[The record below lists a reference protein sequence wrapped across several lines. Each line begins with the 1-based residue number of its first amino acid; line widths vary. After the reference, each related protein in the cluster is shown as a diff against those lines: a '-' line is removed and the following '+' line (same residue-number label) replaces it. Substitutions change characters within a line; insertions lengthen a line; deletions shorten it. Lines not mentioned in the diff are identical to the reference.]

1 MFKKVVIFLSFIFLF
16 SFLKTDVSALS
27 SQSGDTIVG
36 SSATGYYEKVGKGHS
51 DTISKITFKIKA
63 VTSYNVAVFGLK
75 YCQYESCS
83 GGTNGLYQFNN
94 YGHYAIYPAEC
105 REDPSEPYDEPLTVS
120 SSCPAGTD
128 VTVVGTFDPPITL
141 NSSKYYSVIMA
152 GGASSSQFQPYGSG
166 TGGSNVY
173 YSTNGS
179 TYTLNDL
186 EHLYFVINDDTLLP
200 IPSGSVSSQTISIMD
215 NTYVINM
222 EGDFDVTGPNYVAQ
236 ITFQPACTTD
246 DGHISLNDDSVV
258 VMFEANNPRTSTE
271 KITENLYYGEDYST
285 TSSLYSLHDVKLP
298 FVAGQ
303 NCTYIATVS
312 ITDYTDPFNPI
323 PIKLDNEGDPYVT
336 VMGEFTPTG
345 NTPSMP
351 LIDYEPNS
359 AFCDTFDLSCY
370 VSYGLTQI
378 KNFFMDLYKKIFLND
393 YNIFDDAVPE
403 VYDGLVAT
411 LQTKKPFAYMY
422 NVFDLNLHSD
432 LLSDGIPD
440 MNVSFGNSYGIED
453 ITVNFPSSFDA
464 VLNSIRNII
473 LIILGTIE
481 IFYFVNLARRV
492 RG

>member
-1 MFKKVVIFLSFIFLF
+1 
-16 SFLKTDVSALS
+16 
-27 SQSGDTIVG
+27 
-36 SSATGYYEKVGKGHS
+36 
-51 DTISKITFKIKA
+51 
-63 VTSYNVAVFGLK
+63 
-75 YCQYESCS
+75 
-83 GGTNGLYQFNN
+83 
-94 YGHYAIYPAEC
+94 
-105 REDPSEPYDEPLTVS
+105 
-120 SSCPAGTD
+120 
-128 VTVVGTFDPPITL
+128 
-141 NSSKYYSVIMA
+141 
-152 GGASSSQFQPYGSG
+152 
-166 TGGSNVY
+166 
-173 YSTNGS
+173 
-179 TYTLNDL
+179 
-186 EHLYFVINDDTLLP
+186 
-200 IPSGSVSSQTISIMD
+200 
-215 NTYVINM
+215 
-222 EGDFDVTGPNYVAQ
+222 
-236 ITFQPACTTD
+236 
-246 DGHISLNDDSVV
+246 
-258 VMFEANNPRTSTE
+258 
-271 KITENLYYGEDYST
+271 
-285 TSSLYSLHDVKLP
+285 
-298 FVAGQ
+298 
-303 NCTYIATVS
+303 
-312 ITDYTDPFNPI
+312 
-323 PIKLDNEGDPYVT
+323 
-336 VMGEFTPTG
+336 MGEFTPTG